1 MILRTNKF
9 GTRVKTRV
17 SINYFFQAESVS
29 ELANKVLNELQ
40 SPLFKTL
47 KQ

>member
-1 MILRTNKF
+1 MILRINTF
-9 GTRVKTRV
+9 GATVKTRV
-17 SINYFFQAESVS
+17 SINYFFQAES